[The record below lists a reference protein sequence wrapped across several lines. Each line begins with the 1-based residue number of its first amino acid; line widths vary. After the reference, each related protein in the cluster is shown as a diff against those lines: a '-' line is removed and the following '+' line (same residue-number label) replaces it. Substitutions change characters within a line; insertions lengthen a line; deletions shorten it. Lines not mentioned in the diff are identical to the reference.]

1 MLSADGKG
9 VVMRPDALRAVTARS
24 ARSRKLSTRLSK
36 GEKRDRKRMAEVA
49 AVYDLAAHPR
59 SPGDIITIAP
69 APRRRLGH
77 DGHHTAAVME
87 ARRTGPAGAA
97 GGR

>member
-1 MLSADGKG
+1 
-9 VVMRPDALRAVTARS
+9 MRPDAVRAATARS

-59 SPGDIITIAP
+59 SPGDIITIGTRTEANDGGHRGQHTGRGDGGREGTS
-69 APRRRLGH
+69 RRR
-77 DGHHTAAVME
+77 
-87 ARRTGPAGAA
+87 
-97 GGR
+97 GRLVNG